1 MVSRRAALAGGA
13 VAFGAL
19 GVGAG
24 SWYRPGIDPREP
36 PADAW
41 PMAGYGPSGT
51 AANADASLPA
61 SPESA
66 WSTKPLNGIYPTG
79 LVADAERVYAAGD
92 GVAALDRGDGATA
105 WTDDGD
111 VGGPAALAGGS
122 LYVAPGDSVRGVRQ
136 AVVAFD
142 GRSGDRR
149 WTASSVVEATS
160 VLVADG
166 SLFVG
171 TESGLS
177 GLDDSNGG
185 ERWSVAGP
193 YEPVP
198 VVAGGRLCATEGSPS
213 FGGETVAFRSRT
225 ATDVAVGRS
234 PSVGWTQDHGGGPL
248 GVSATDGRL
257 VVGVSRSA
265 ETAGPILMCH
275 DIESGGVEWQ
285 ATVPAADRD
294 EPARG
299 GPLAVSDGRCVA
311 GYSRGDAVSGTD
323 AVVCRAVGDGE
334 PLWRIGTDGHVT
346 DIAVVGDG
354 VVFGTENGIV
364 RAVDLETGADRWR
377 VEIVVRVH
385 VLAPVDGT
393 VFVASRGGQVFAV
406 R

>member
-1 MVSRRAALAGGA
+1 MGGA

-24 SWYRPGIDPREP
+24 SRYRPGIDPREP
-36 PADAW
+36 PVDAW
-41 PMAGYGPSGT
+41 PMVGYGPSGT

-92 GVAALDRGDGATA
+92 DVAALDRGDGATA

-111 VGGPAALAGGS
+111 IGGPAAIAGES
-122 LYVAPGDSVRGVRQ
+122 LYVAPGDSVRGVEQ

-142 GRSGDRR
+142 ARSGDRR
-149 WTASSVVEATS
+149 WTTASISEATS
-160 VLVADG
+160 VLATDG
-166 SLFVG
+166 SLVVG

-177 GLDDSNGG
+177 GLDDADGG

-193 YEPVP
+193 YEPIP
-198 VVAGGRLCATEGSPS
+198 VVAGGRLYAAEGSPGS
-213 FGGETVAFRSRT
+213 LGETVAFRRRSGTDIALGRAPSIAWERDHDAYPLGAA
-225 ATDVAVGRS
+225 ATDEHVLVG
-234 PSVGWTQDHGGGPL
+234 L
-248 GVSATDGRL
+248 
-257 VVGVSRSA
+257 SRSTA
-265 ETAGPILMCH
+265 AAAGPVLLCH
-275 DIESGGVEWQ
+275 DRESGRVEWRVT
-285 ATVPAADRD
+285 APEGSGD

-299 GPLAVSDGRCVA
+299 GPLAVSGGRCVA
-311 GYSRGDAVSGTD
+311 GYGDRDIVSGTD
-323 AVVCRAVGDGE
+323 AVVCRRVEDGE
-334 PLWRIGTDGHVT
+334 PLWQVGTDGSVT

-354 VVFGTENGIV
+354 VVFGTKNGIV

-377 VEIVVRVH
+377 FDFVNRVH
-385 VLAPVDGT
+385 ALAPVDGT
-393 VFVASRGGQVFAV
+393 VFVASRGGRVAAV

>member
-24 SWYRPGIDPREP
+24 SRYRPGIDLREP
-36 PADAW
+36 PVDAW

-66 WSTKPLNGIYPTG
+66 WSAKPLNGIYPTG
-79 LVADAERVYAAGD
+79 LVADPERVYAAGD

-105 WTDDGD
+105 WTDNDD
-111 VGGPAALAGGS
+111 VGGPAALAEGS
-122 LYVAPGDSVRGVRQ
+122 LYVAPGDSVRGVSQ

-142 GRSGDRR
+142 ARSGDRR
-149 WTASSVVEATS
+149 WTAPSVADATS
-160 VLVADG
+160 VLATDG

-193 YEPVP
+193 YEPIP
-198 VVAGGRLCATEGSPS
+198 VVTGGRLCATEGSPAP
-213 FGGETVAFRSRT
+213 GGETVAFRRRSG
-225 ATDVAVGRS
+225 TDVALGRS
-234 PSVGWTQDHGGGPL
+234 PSVDWKQDHGGAPL

-257 VVGVSRSA
+257 VVGVSRPA

-275 DIESGGVEWQ
+275 DIESGDVEWQ
-285 ATVPAADRD
+285 ATVPEADRD
-294 EPARG
+294 DPARG

-311 GYSRGDAVSGTD
+311 GYSGGDAVSGTD

-334 PLWRIGTDGHVT
+334 PLWQAETEGPVA

-354 VVFGTENGIV
+354 VVFGTKNGIV
-364 RAVDLETGADRWR
+364 RTIDLETGADRWR
-377 VEIVVRVH
+377 FDFVVRVH
-385 VLAPVDGT
+385 ALAPVDGT
-393 VFVASRGGQVFAV
+393 VFVASRGGRVAAV